1 MLDSFQIYEELSQ
14 SLDEKAARAL
24 TKTLT
29 KIYEDLHNTVTKAEF
44 DELKQIVAE
53 LAEAQKR
60 TEERLDS
67 LAQSVEELAEAQ
79 KRTEERLE
87 ELAEAQKRTEER
99 LDSLTLRVEELA
111 EAQKR
116 TEERLEELAEAQKKT
131 EERLDSLTLRV
142 EELAEAQKRTEERL
156 NSLTLRVEELAEA
169 QKRTEE
175 RLEELAKA
183 QQNTEE
189 SLNRLIKRV
198 DNIEVQLGGLAM
210 AVGYG
215 IEDKLYSHMPNFA
228 KGCFGVEPENIILRK
243 NIVYPNGKYDEINL
257 YIEGKL
263 NGKDVLVIGECK
275 AQPGKKDIDRFMKLT
290 LRLQDYFDKEIY
302 PFVVGYTFAPDVE
315 KYISEKYPLLK
326 YFKTYEIEHGKY

>member
-60 TEERLDS
+60 TEGRLDS
-67 LAQSVEELAEAQ
+67 LALRVEELAEAQ
-79 KRTEERLE
+79 KRTEERLDSLALRVE

-142 EELAEAQKRTEERL
+142 EELA
-156 NSLTLRVEELAEA
+156 
-169 QKRTEE
+169 
-175 RLEELAKA
+175 KA
-183 QQNTEE
+183 QQKTEE

>member
-14 SLDEKAARAL
+14 SLDDKAARAL

-67 LAQSVEELAEAQ
+67 LTLRVEELAEAQ
-79 KRTEERLE
+79 KRTEERLDSLALRVEELAEAQKKTEERLDSLAQRVE

-99 LDSLTLRVEELA
+99 LDSLTQRV
-111 EAQKR
+111 
-116 TEERLEELAEAQKKT
+116 
-131 EERLDSLTLRV
+131 
-142 EELAEAQKRTEERL
+142 
-156 NSLTLRVEELAEA
+156 
-169 QKRTEE
+169 
-175 RLEELAKA
+175 EELAKA

-189 SLNRLIKRV
+189 SLNRLIQRV
-198 DNIEVQLGGLAM
+198 DNIEVQIGGLAM

-215 IEDKLYSHMPNFA
+215 IEDKLYIHMPNFA
-228 KGCFGVEPENIILRK
+228 KGCFGVEPENITLRK

-275 AQPGKKDIDRFMKLT
+275 AQPGKKDIEGFMKMT
-290 LRLQDYFDKEIY
+290 LRLQDYFEKEIY